1 MLRKNA
7 FFVLLIFIFGLSV
20 YLDAQTK
27 SSGMINKHSLTEIL
41 VNIAK
46 THNVLINYNP
56 IVTDQV
62 YLNDISY
69 DSNAIKTLNLLL
81 LAHKLEIKRAGK
93 NYFYVKSVQIKQPL
107 PNRVNGNIST
117 LIKKEQKSII
127 PNKKAPASFLTPEK
141 IDLLYVK
148 SVSFNDTFPD
158 ITRNDIDKYRLQSDT
173 TLNFI
178 LKSNLVLWTLG
189 SPNLALERRLSNHF
203 TAEFMLALNTEKNPQ
218 QDLLIS
224 YFIQSEL
231 RYWFLN
237 AFDGGFIGIH
247 PFYASKGV
255 DKLVA
260 PFGRY
265 NGRNLQPWEK
275 TDVYQN
281 FYGIGVSC
289 GYQWQLNKSWHFE
302 AAIGLDYVYRNFN
315 NIELSRLKVQS
326 NKLDTYYWGL
336 SKLKISLVYI
346 L

>member
-1 MLRKNA
+1 MLRKNT
-7 FFVLLIFIFGLSV
+7 FFVLLIFVFGLSV
-20 YLDAQTK
+20 YSGAQTK
-27 SSGMINKHSLTEIL
+27 SPGMINKFSLTEIL
-41 VNIAK
+41 VNVGK
-46 THNVLINYNP
+46 KRNVLINYNP

-69 DSNAIKTLNLLL
+69 DSNTITTLNLLL

-93 NYFYVKSVQIKQPL
+93 NYFYVKPVQIKLPL
-107 PNRVNGNIST
+107 PNRDKENTST
-117 LIKKEQKSII
+117 LIKKEQKSIV
-127 PNKKAPASFLTPEK
+127 PNKKVPASFLTREK

-158 ITRNDIDKYRLQSDT
+158 ITRNNTYIYCLQSDT
-173 TLNFI
+173 SLSFT

-218 QDLLIS
+218 PDLLIS
-224 YFIQSEL
+224 YYIQSEL

-265 NGRNLQPWEK
+265 SDRNLQPWEK
-275 TDVYQN
+275 KDVYHN
-281 FYGIGVSC
+281 FYGVGVSC
-289 GYQWQLNKSWHFE
+289 GYQWQLNTNWHFE
-302 AAIGLDYVYRNFN
+302 ASIGLDYMCRKSN
-315 NIELSRLKVQS
+315 NIELSKLKEQS
-326 NKLDTYYWGL
+326 NKLDTYFWGL
-336 SKLKISLVYI
+336 SKLRISIVYI

>member
-1 MLRKNA
+1 
-7 FFVLLIFIFGLSV
+7 
-20 YLDAQTK
+20 
-27 SSGMINKHSLTEIL
+27 MINKHSLTEIL

-107 PNRVNGNIST
+107 PNRVNGNIPT

-178 LKSNLVLWTLG
+178 LKS
-189 SPNLALERRLSNHF
+189 
-203 TAEFMLALNTEKNPQ
+203 
-218 QDLLIS
+218 
-224 YFIQSEL
+224 
-231 RYWFLN
+231 
-237 AFDGGFIGIH
+237 
-247 PFYASKGV
+247 
-255 DKLVA
+255 
-260 PFGRY
+260 
-265 NGRNLQPWEK
+265 
-275 TDVYQN
+275 
-281 FYGIGVSC
+281 
-289 GYQWQLNKSWHFE
+289 
-302 AAIGLDYVYRNFN
+302 
-315 NIELSRLKVQS
+315 
-326 NKLDTYYWGL
+326 
-336 SKLKISLVYI
+336 
-346 L
+346 